1 MAARKLIK
9 LSPEVRQGISAR
21 MQLIAQKEL
30 ELSLFRNELSAF
42 IQQSTGADLNKQDWT
57 LDLEHSLL
65 ERN

>member
-1 MAARKLIK
+1 
-9 LSPEVRQGISAR
+9 VRQGISAR